1 MELLAAKKLTRD
13 VVESVQVPQWTLAE
27 TAGRLVEISGSKA
40 AASLTLAFGLVLDAQ
55 QRGEPVGWVM
65 SRESFFYPPD
75 VARGGVD
82 LRSLAVVRVPESGAI
97 PRAGE
102 KLLRSGAFG
111 LIVLDIGGADIA
123 MPLQSRLA
131 GLARQHHSAL
141 LCLTAKEPGRF
152 SLGSLVSL
160 RVHARRVRTSENQFA
175 CELKVLKDKRRG
187 PTWSETE
194 ICYGPVG
201 LC

>member
-1 MELLAAKKLTRD
+1 MDFFAAETLSRD
-13 VVESVQVPQWTLAE
+13 GAESAQRGEWTLPE
-27 TAGRLVEISGSKA
+27 TAGRLVEISGSRA
-40 AASLTLAFGLVLDAQ
+40 AASLTLTFGLVLDAQ

-65 SRESFFYPPD
+65 SQGSSFYPPD
-75 VARGGVD
+75 AARGGVD
-82 LRSLAVVRVPESGAI
+82 LKSLAVVRVPESRAI
-97 PRAGE
+97 SRAGE

-111 LIVLDIGGADIA
+111 LVVLDIGNADIP

-131 GLARQHHSAL
+131 GVARQHHSAL
-141 LCLTAKEPGRF
+141 LCLTTKEPSCF

-160 RVHARRVRTSENQFA
+160 RVHARRVRTSAGEFA

-194 ICYGPVG
+194 ICYGP
-201 LC
+201 